1 MDYTNYA
8 YNEAVGRLK
17 VMLADN
23 SYAAT
28 PKMLG
33 SGSTYLRNFN
43 EDSGDNFSDNLSVG
57 LQCLSICLH
66 LHDLVLFCAGY
77 RTTRLLGHFQVSV
90 PQPEVA
96 HEFVSSKE
104 ELHFRLHLRLEG
116 EPGQCTS
123 SLPQLGAGGQ
133 SCHRQC
139 SGPGGDFQLH

>member
-28 PKMLG
+28 PKLHGG

-57 LQCLSICLH
+57 LYIYVDS
-66 LHDLVLFCAGY
+66 
-77 RTTRLLGHFQVSV
+77 
-90 PQPEVA
+90 P
-96 HEFVSSKE
+96 
-104 ELHFRLHLRLEG
+104 
-116 EPGQCTS
+116 
-123 SLPQLGAGGQ
+123 
-133 SCHRQC
+133 
-139 SGPGGDFQLH
+139 

>member
-1 MDYTNYA
+1 MKSSKGISKKSKTMDYTNYA

-66 LHDLVLFCAGY
+66 LHDLVLF
-77 RTTRLLGHFQVSV
+77 RLLND
-90 PQPEVA
+90 P
-96 HEFVSSKE
+96 SSRT
-104 ELHFRLHLRLEG
+104 FPSICPPARSR
-116 EPGQCTS
+116 
-123 SLPQLGAGGQ
+123 A
-133 SCHRQC
+133 
-139 SGPGGDFQLH
+139 